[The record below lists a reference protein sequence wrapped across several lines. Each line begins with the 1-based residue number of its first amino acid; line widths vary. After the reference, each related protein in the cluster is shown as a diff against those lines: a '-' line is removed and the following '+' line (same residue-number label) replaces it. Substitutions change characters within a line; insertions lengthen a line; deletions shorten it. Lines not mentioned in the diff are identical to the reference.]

1 MKMQVKK
8 PTNNEIEISKNW
20 ATWTKEPSVFP
31 WSYDEN
37 ETCFIIEGEAT
48 VTDKQGNS
56 ITVTSG
62 DWVEFETGL
71 VCTWKINKTI
81 RKKYKFGE

>member
-1 MKMQVKK
+1 MEVNI
-8 PTNNEIEISKNW
+8 TKNW
-20 ATWTKEPSVFP
+20 DTWTKEASVFP
-31 WSYDEN
+31 WSYAEK
-37 ETCFIIEGEAT
+37 ETCYILEGDAT

-56 ITVTSG
+56 INFKQG

-71 VCTWKINKTI
+71 ECTWKINKSI